1 MNLWHYRDLLQPNV
15 HFEQQKLREVLAVDF
30 EMVMESRAVENRK
43 LCDFPEI
50 QTLKFRDWDVPER
63 RRCEK
68 NYVPS
73 FKKPSS
79 ARVTSPAETIYLKK
93 YHNLVLLFN

>member
-1 MNLWHYRDLLQPNV
+1 LQPNV

-50 QTLKFRDWDVPER
+50 QTLKFRD
-63 RRCEK
+63 
-68 NYVPS
+68 
-73 FKKPSS
+73 
-79 ARVTSPAETIYLKK
+79 
-93 YHNLVLLFN
+93 